1 MKQLDQAFNIESS
14 EVLSYKKKTVPLS
27 AEDKHI
33 KDDYEYTRENLYN
46 LIENGNAALEDLVEL
61 ARATEHPR
69 TYEVLSQLI
78 KTIGDTSDKLSI
90 LHEKQKKLKESEQV
104 SVTNNSIFVGSSSDL
119 LDLLDKEKD
128 EC

>member
-1 MKQLDQAFNIESS
+1 MKQLDQTFNIESS
-14 EVLSYKKKTVPLS
+14 EVLPYKKKTVPSS
-27 AEDKHI
+27 AENKHI